1 MMEKSY
7 TKTATIRFYAEL
19 NDFLHRDHVQKAVEY
34 RYKGRITVREAIE
47 SLGVPHSAVDLVLVN
62 STPVSYSHHVQQG
75 DYISVYP
82 VFETFD
88 VSSVNGYRRKP
99 LRVTRFVIDAHLGK
113 LARQLRLLGFDSIY
127 FPGIEDDEIINIS
140 LAENR
145 IILTRDRAL
154 LKSSKV
160 MHGYFIRSTNIR
172 DQLKEVMEKF
182 DLASQL
188 KPFTRCLVCNHLL
201 EDVETSEIRHQI
213 DDDTARIF
221 KKFFRCSGCKK
232 VYWEGSHYDRM
243 TEFIKN
249 VSGGENISR

>member
-1 MMEKSY
+1 MVESGY
-7 TKTATIRFYAEL
+7 NKTVTIRFYAEL

-47 SLGVPHSAVDLVLVN
+47 SMGVPHSAVDLVLIN
-62 STPVSYSHHVQQG
+62 GNPAGFSHHLQQG

-88 VSSVNGYRRKP
+88 ISTVNGNRRKP
-99 LRVTRFVIDAHLGK
+99 LRITRFVIDAHLGK
-113 LARQLRLLGFDSIY
+113 LARQLRLLGFDSVY
-127 FPGIEDDEIINIS
+127 YPGIEDDEIIRIS
-140 LAENR
+140 LDENR

-160 MHGYFIRSTNIR
+160 MHGYYIRATNIR
-172 DQLKEVMEKF
+172 DQLMEVMAKF
-182 DLASQL
+182 SLASQL

-201 EDVETSEIRHQI
+201 EDVETSEIRGQI

-232 VYWEGSHYDRM
+232 VYWEGSHYERM

-249 VSGGENISR
+249 VSGREGTS

>member
-1 MMEKSY
+1 MVESGY
-7 TKTATIRFYAEL
+7 NKTVTIRFYAEL

-47 SLGVPHSAVDLVLVN
+47 SMGVPHSAVDLVLIN
-62 STPVSYSHHVQQG
+62 GNPAGFSHHLQQG

-88 VSSVNGYRRKP
+88 ISTVNGNRRKP
-99 LRVTRFVIDAHLGK
+99 LRITRFVIDAHLGK
-113 LARQLRLLGFDSIY
+113 LARQLRLLGFDSVY
-127 FPGIEDDEIINIS
+127 YPGIEDDEIIRIS
-140 LAENR
+140 LDENR

-160 MHGYFIRSTNIR
+160 MHGYYIRATNIR
-172 DQLKEVMEKF
+172 DQLMEVMEKF
-182 DLASQL
+182 NLASQI

-201 EDVETSEIRHQI
+201 EDVETSEIRGQI

-232 VYWEGSHYDRM
+232 VYWEGSHYERM

-249 VSGGENISR
+249 VSGREGIS